1 MASTERIGY
10 TSRRTASTSYDDDD
24 DADEERGST
33 IHRLTAIDELSA
45 GGGVDAFAS
54 AAGGGRNA
62 SNLWERFDDHIR
74 RIATADPKEQYHKKK
89 STDKASETY
98 MAALREFYYEDSDE
112 ESDFSDSEDEELKVV
127 VAAAA
132 NNSNDAFKDE
142 QVGLPRNTPVETTS
156 RRNRKGG
163 SDGELTWENS
173 EKNSSPLRDNA
184 NTYWGHHQS
193 KQQQQQHHHQT
204 DENAVKRMVLYEKYL
219 ERDNAWADG
228 LTKCGKEILMEI
240 QKRKKRPKRFV
251 VFSTSMDNSRSSE
264 MKSASRSKRSIS
276 YHL

>member
-1 MASTERIGY
+1 MASTERGGY
-10 TSRRTASTSYDDDD
+10 TSRRTASTSYDDEDTAED
-24 DADEERGST
+24 SGST

-45 GGGVDAFAS
+45 GGGGVDAS
-54 AAGGGRNA
+54 APSGGGGGGRNA
-62 SNLWERFDDHIR
+62 SNSWERFDDHIR

-98 MAALREFYYEDSDE
+98 RAALREFIYEDSDE
-112 ESDFSDSEDEELKVV
+112 EGSNFSDSENEELKVV
-127 VAAAA
+127 IAA
-132 NNSNDAFKDE
+132 NNNNSSDGFKDDL
-142 QVGLPRNTPVETTS
+142 VSLPRNTPLETTS
-156 RRNRKGG
+156 KRNRKGG
-163 SDGELTWENS
+163 KDGEVAWENG
-173 EKNSSPLRDNA
+173 EKNNSSLRDNA
-184 NTYWGHHQS
+184 NTYGGHRHQS
-193 KQQQQQHHHQT
+193 KQKQLLQHQT

-251 VFSTSMDNSRSSE
+251 VFSKSLDNSRSSAV
-264 MKSASRSKRSIS
+264 KPASRSVS